1 MMLEVKQ
8 HLKKNI
14 YLIFPMQ
21 SLIDVCFTI
30 TKKKHN
36 PFMAENVSL

>member
-1 MMLEVKQ
+1 
-8 HLKKNI
+8 
-14 YLIFPMQ
+14 MQ

-30 TKKKHN
+30 QIIIKLKKETYI